1 MTLTG
6 SEFVRRYLRH
16 VLPSG
21 LRSIRYYG
29 FCHPAA
35 KAKRQRIQIHTGMP
49 FELNSRPSTVEGRKT
64 NSSQRTNSECVL
76 LAMGEL
82 DGASIGI

>member
-29 FCHPAA
+29 FCDRPPKPSANAFRSIPECHSSSTLGLP
-35 KAKRQRIQIHTGMP
+35 RMP
-49 FELNSRPSTVEGRKT
+49 LRPTPPWPR
-64 NSSQRTNSECVL
+64 SQ
-76 LAMGEL
+76 LATTRC
-82 DGASIGI
+82 A

>member
-6 SEFVRRYLRH
+6 SEFVCHYLRH

-35 KAKRQRIQIHTGMP
+35 KAKRQRIQI
-49 FELNSRPSTVEGRKT
+49 V
-64 NSSQRTNSECVL
+64 CV
-76 LAMGEL
+76 
-82 DGASIGI
+82 

>member
-1 MTLTG
+1 MAEDSHCDQKRNLSPRTRAPDFHSETRRG
-6 SEFVRRYLRH
+6 TAEFVKRYLRH

-35 KAKRQRIQIHTGMP
+35 KVKQRLGRTA
-49 FELNSRPSTVEGRKT
+49 SRVY
-64 NSSQRTNSECVL
+64 
-76 LAMGEL
+76 
-82 DGASIGI
+82 